1 MIKKFFSIFKNKQN
15 KDYSLEV
22 GFKNDTIFNQ
32 KNDINNN
39 LNQNIDIKVLYDIIN
54 KGNLKKGVHNMN
66 KYLVVLDTTN
76 RPEVKDRG
84 LSGGLKNFYFV
95 YAEDINQAK
104 IRVLSTFAKAP
115 HIVEQIQYSLTVTP
129 IDDIL
134 NTLSSNMPLWS
145 YIPFS
150 RAQRFPGQK
159 SVPPGQNLNPNNR
172 DEIIP
177 IKPDDIPKPITPPS
191 KNDVDVE
198 LLKESPKVKFNN
210 TNNNNQDNAVELLK
224 KLVSLLEGSDKQ
236 KLLSTI
242 TNNINNNQ
250 NNNDA
255 QVNNSSKNERNDIEV
270 QRRIMEN
277 LQNSRPK
284 HINADSDPES
294 FLEEELKAKQ
304 EVENFKNLP
313 PQELE
318 KIQQNILNSIIKEK

>member
-1 MIKKFFSIFKNKQN
+1 MLKKIFSFFKKEQK
-15 KDYSLEV
+15 KDFSLDIGITKALTV
-22 GFKNDTIFNQ
+22 HQQPNNDYN
-32 KNDINNN
+32 NIN
-39 LNQNIDIKVLYDIIN
+39 IKVLLDIIN
-54 KGNLKKGVHNMN
+54 KENIVQKRIHYMR

-84 LSGGLKNFYFV
+84 LAGGLKNFYFV
-95 YAEDINQAK
+95 YAEDVNQAK
-104 IRVLSTFAKAP
+104 VRVLATFARMP
-115 HIVEQIQYSLTVTP
+115 HIVEQIQYSLSVTP

-134 NTLSSNMPLWS
+134 NTLSPNLPLWS

-150 RAQRFPGQK
+150 RSQRYPGQK

-198 LLKESPKVKFNN
+198 LLKESPKMKFNN

-224 KLVSLLEGSDKQ
+224 KLVSLLEGSDKE